1 MRVRL
6 VGLAVSVLLLSAAC
20 GRPDGTSPDLI
31 DPLTS
36 AGESVTVAGDC
47 GSELAG
53 TLRAW
58 AGSAMRSMAI
68 PRAAPVH
75 STRLISPISVVL
87 AVCPETLTRG

>member
-58 AGSAMRSMAI
+58 AGSACGVWRSQGQ
-68 PRAAPVH
+68 PPSTLRA
-75 STRLISPISVVL
+75 
-87 AVCPETLTRG
+87 